1 MAAVV
6 LVSLPM
12 QHDPSGASTTPR
24 PPSPAADAKAVT
36 HPGARAGAQAASPAP
51 PDAAPDS
58 PAGASTGPATG
69 DSPGSPGSPAGAG
82 PGPSPYPVETGLPA
96 PVEALAADLPPLD
109 AVLAGTFPAT
119 VNAWDASQ
127 AGTRMDQPDAL
138 GLLRDAGV
146 RVRSSGGCDDR
157 RRPRC
162 TSLATIRYGT
172 VMRVVDLKRA
182 SGCDITITGGT
193 ETGHSGGRYSHGAG
207 YKVDIAH
214 NRCVDAYIRKTF
226 PLWKVRGDG
235 ARLHRPTGDP
245 DVPVGAEVYADEPTH
260 WDILFP

>member
-1 MAAVV
+1 MGMAAVV
-6 LVSLPM
+6 LVSMPM

-24 PPSPAADAKAVT
+24 PPSPAT
-36 HPGARAGAQAASPAP
+36 GAEAATQPASPAP
-51 PDAAPDS
+51 S
-58 PAGASTGPATG
+58 AG
-69 DSPGSPGSPAGAG
+69 GSPAGA
-82 PGPSPYPVETGLPA
+82 GPSPYPVETGLPA
-96 PVEALAADLPPLD
+96 SVEALAADLPPLD

-193 ETGHSGGRYSHGAG
+193 EVGHSGGRYSHGAG

-214 NRCVDAYIRKTF
+214 NRCVDAYIRRTF